1 MVEAQTYQLRAVT
14 YEKNDLVQDT
24 IHFWI
29 IHASAL
35 RCITVEMNNAA
46 MSNALK
52 IAPPLMLRGALVEA
66 QAYQHWTVTYEKN
79 DLVPDAIVRCA
90 FYASTLLS
98 ITVEMNN
105 AIKGMGASRKRGE
118 YAGSM
123 PFELWVYRRAQD

>member
-1 MVEAQTYQLRAVT
+1 M
-14 YEKNDLVQDT
+14 
-24 IHFWI
+24 
-29 IHASAL
+29 
-35 RCITVEMNNAA
+35 
-46 MSNALK
+46 
-52 IAPPLMLRGALVEA
+52 EA

-123 PFELWVYRRAQD
+123 LFELWVDRRPDVLVDRRPSMPKSIFADLFFGMILWACIAALMIRLAGMLWRF

>member
-1 MVEAQTYQLRAVT
+1 M
-14 YEKNDLVQDT
+14 
-24 IHFWI
+24 
-29 IHASAL
+29 
-35 RCITVEMNNAA
+35 
-46 MSNALK
+46 
-52 IAPPLMLRGALVEA
+52 EA

-123 PFELWVYRRAQD
+123 LFELWVDRRPDVLVYPRSVLGGEGRSREPEMATEKIVLGQGQDSIEKERETEDVGVE

>member
-1 MVEAQTYQLRAVT
+1 M
-14 YEKNDLVQDT
+14 
-24 IHFWI
+24 
-29 IHASAL
+29 
-35 RCITVEMNNAA
+35 
-46 MSNALK
+46 
-52 IAPPLMLRGALVEA
+52 EA

-123 PFELWVYRRAQD
+123 LFELWVDRRPDVLVDRRPSTTVYRPGAASRDFPKK